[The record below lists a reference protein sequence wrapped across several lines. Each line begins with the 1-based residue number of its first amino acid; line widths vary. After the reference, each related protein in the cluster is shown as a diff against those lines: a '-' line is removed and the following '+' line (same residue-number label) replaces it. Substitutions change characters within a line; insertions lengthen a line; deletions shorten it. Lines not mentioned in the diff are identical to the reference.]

1 MAVFYL
7 QNLHGKDTCSQRL
20 ATQQSDLSEKQRKK
34 RNNQPDRCN
43 ISNTIYI
50 IVENMAGT

>member
-50 IVENMAGT
+50 VENMAGT